1 MFWVKR
7 IYKMDQFSTIINIHS
22 VELNLLDEQVE
33 IILRGLELFGYNLEY
48 MLNSTDSID
57 ELKQEKTALLKYT
70 YEQILASQAEQVDS
84 KSNNISNLSNL
95 GKILTKDLNNSE
107 KNLKLYKTIGSR
119 GMCYFY
125 K

>member
-84 KSNNISNLSNL
+84 KSNNISNLSSL

-107 KNLKLYKTIGSR
+107 NKFKIV
-119 GMCYFY
+119 
-125 K
+125 

>member
-1 MFWVKR
+1 MFWGKR